1 MDVEKL
7 GKSPIGQVVPIIG
20 GEHAYIPNPIPRH
33 IDLSPTLV
41 YHLDEASR
49 AVATLA
55 GVGETIP
62 NPLLLIR
69 PFMRREAVLSSSIEG
84 TQASLSDV
92 FMYEASGVRKGDV
105 LEVINY
111 VLALELGISEL
122 QNIPICLRLI
132 NKMHAKLLESVRGEE
147 KRPGILRNEQVWIG
161 SEGARIEEARYIPPP
176 SDMVSD
182 LMLDWEKFANEE
194 HLTLPPLIQCALL
207 HYQFEAIHPYLDGNG
222 RIGRLLIILYLCSKK
237 ILPTPLLY
245 LSAYFERNRNLY
257 YDQLY
262 GLSATG
268 DWHEWL
274 NYFLDGVIEQAN
286 DALRR
291 VRIIRELEEQYRHKL
306 QELGESANSLRLVEE
321 LFAFPV
327 TTTPRVARFLDVS
340 SAGARGILQRLT
352 RAGIIEEIPNMWPHH
367 FIARELLAAIE
378 KPESPKSEQE

>member
-1 MDVEKL
+1 MDVKGLE
-7 GKSPIGQVVPIIG
+7 KSPIGRVVRIIG
-20 GEHAYIPNPIPRH
+20 REYAYIPNPIPRYL
-33 IDLSPTLV
+33 DLSPTLV

-111 VLALELGISEL
+111 VLALEVGISEL
-122 QNIPICLRLI
+122 EKLPVCLRLI
-132 NKMHAKLLESVRGEE
+132 NKMHAKLLEGVRGEE
-147 KRPGILRNEQVWIG
+147 KRHGILRHEQVWIG
-161 SEGARIEEARYIPPP
+161 SEGAGIGEARFIPPP
-176 SDMVSD
+176 PDMVSD
-182 LMLDWEKFANEE
+182 LMLDWEQFANEE

-207 HYQFEAIHPYLDGNG
+207 HYQIEAIHPYLDGNG

-262 GLSATG
+262 GLSVTG

-286 DALRR
+286 DALQR

-327 TTTPRVARFLDVS
+327 TTTPRVAKFLDVS

-367 FIARELLAAIE
+367 FIARELLDAIE
-378 KPESPKSEQE
+378 KPGSPKSERE